1 MIFLVVFL
9 LAATQTFNLLNVSLI
24 LSKKLLKIVNKMG

>member
-9 LAATQTFNLLNVSLI
+9 LKATQTFNLLNVSLI
-24 LSKKLLKIVNKMG
+24 LSKKQMKSVNKLG